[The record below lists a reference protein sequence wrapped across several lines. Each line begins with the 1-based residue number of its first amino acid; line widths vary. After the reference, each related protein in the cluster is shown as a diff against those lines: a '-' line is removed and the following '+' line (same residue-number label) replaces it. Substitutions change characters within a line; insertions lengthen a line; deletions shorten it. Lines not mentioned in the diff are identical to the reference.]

1 MITALD
7 RLHYVARQSARVGWY
22 MSHYAAAEGF
32 REKGTRQRRDRSG
45 PMPSREEMFSDLVD
59 VFRLDLGNAAAGV
72 YPLPRDHDGGFA
84 DTIARSR
91 RFFADLPA
99 AARRRREGNGR
110 EILDL
115 DIASALPDYF
125 VHNFHYQTG
134 GYLTRDSAEL
144 YDLQVEVLFSGS
156 TNAMRRQ
163 CLVPIFEFLRGRDQR
178 RMSLM
183 DAACGSG
190 RFLRFVKEAFP
201 RLEVHGCDLSAA
213 YLEEATSHIRPYEVT
228 VTCANA
234 ERLPDAG
241 ECFDIVTSQF
251 LFHEVPPDVRRTIT
265 GEFARVLR
273 PGGLMVFM
281 DSLQVGDREN
291 YDGLLRA
298 FPALFHEP
306 YYDSYLEEDL
316 EGMFA
321 DVGLRVTMRKPV
333 FLSKLI
339 VCEKTL

>member
-1 MITALD
+1 MITTLD
-7 RLHYVARQSARVGWY
+7 RLGYVARQSARVGWY
-22 MSHYAAAEGF
+22 MSHYAAAAGF
-32 REKGTRQRRDRSG
+32 REKDARPRRQTSG
-45 PMPSREEMFSDLVD
+45 RVPSREEMFSDLVD
-59 VFRLDLGNAAAGV
+59 VFRLDLENAAGGV
-72 YPLPRDHDGGFA
+72 YPLPRDHDGGIV
-84 DTIARSR
+84 DTLARSR

-99 AARRRREGNGR
+99 AARRRRDGNGR

-115 DIASALPDYF
+115 GVAGALPDYF
-125 VHNFHYQTG
+125 VQNFHYQTG

-201 RLEVHGCDLSAA
+201 RLDVHGCDLSAA
-213 YLEEATSHIRPYEVT
+213 YLEEAASHIRPYEVT

-234 ERLPDAG
+234 ERLPDAD
-241 ECFDIVTSQF
+241 EYFDIVTSQF
-251 LFHEVPPDVRRTIT
+251 LFHEVPPDVRRTIA
-265 GEFARVLR
+265 GEFARVLK
-273 PGGLMVFM
+273 PGGLLVFM
-281 DSLQVGDREN
+281 DSLQLGDRKN

-298 FPALFHEP
+298 FPERFHEP
-306 YYDSYLEEDL
+306 YYDSYLEEGL
-316 EGMFA
+316 EDMFA
-321 DVGLRVTMRKPV
+321 AGGLRVTARKPV

-339 VCEKTL
+339 VCEKV